1 MQECAMK
8 DILIKNVD
16 IITPKGIIEN
26 GCIVVDNGV
35 FDYVGEQKE
44 EILKAAYKNIMDKK
58 NMMAAP
64 GLVNAHT
71 HSAMVLLRNFSNDYP
86 INKWLFDYIIPA
98 ENRLSSEDIYWGT
111 TLAIAEMIQSGT
123 TAFLDMYLHME
134 RVAEAVSETG
144 IKACLSKDVIKSQV
158 RNNQV
163 VIDKEGFKQFYDQ
176 WHNFDNRIKVNTEIH
191 SVFLYDKASLIEAAN
206 VAKAF
211 NTSIHIHIL
220 EGVGERK
227 MSMEMHKMSPLE
239 ACLEYGILDVP
250 VTAAHCIHLEGR
262 DLELIKKKNI
272 IPVHNPSSNLILG
285 SGIAPIVE
293 MMEKEKIP
301 VALGTD
307 GAASNNNL
315 NMFEEMHMA
324 SLIHKGLHM
333 NPELMKAGDVLTMA
347 TVNGAKALGFN
358 NTGEIQE
365 GKEADLILVDLNK
378 PHLQP
383 FRNHLS
389 AMVYSVQASD
399 VDTTLVNGKIL
410 MEKRELKTVDIE
422 KAMAYIKEFKI

>member
-1 MQECAMK
+1 MK
-8 DILIKNVD
+8 DTLIKNID
-16 IITPKGIIEN
+16 IITPKGVIEK
-26 GCIVVDNGV
+26 GCIVVHKGV

-44 EILKAAYKNIMDKK
+44 EILQAIYKNTMDKK
-58 NMMAAP
+58 DMMAAP

-71 HSAMVLLRNFSNDYP
+71 HSAMVLLRNFSNDFP
-86 INKWLFDYIIPA
+86 IEKWLFDYIIPA
-98 ENRLSSEDIYWGT
+98 ENKLSSEDIYWGT

-134 RVAEAVSETG
+134 KVAQAVSETG
-144 IKACLSKDVIKSQV
+144 MKACLSKDVIKSQV

-163 VIDKEGFKQFYDQ
+163 VIDKEGFKRFYNQ

-191 SVFLYDKASLIEAAN
+191 SVFLYDKASLIEAAD

-220 EGVGERK
+220 EGQGERK
-227 MSMEMHKMSPLE
+227 LSQDMHKMSPLE

-250 VTAAHCIHLEGR
+250 IIAAHCIHLEER
-262 DLELIKKKNI
+262 DLELITEKSI
-272 IPVHNPSSNLILG
+272 FPVHNPSSNLILG
-285 SGIAPIVE
+285 SGIAPVVE
-293 MMEKEKIP
+293 MMEKGKIP

-315 NMFEEMHMA
+315 NMFEEMHIA
-324 SLIHKGLHM
+324 SLIHKGIHM
-333 NPELMKAGDVLTMA
+333 NPELMKAEDVLTMA
-347 TVNGAKALGFN
+347 TINGAKALGFN
-358 NTGEIQE
+358 NTGVIEE

-383 FRNHLS
+383 FRNHLA
-389 AMVYSVQASD
+389 AMIYSVQASD
-399 VDTTLVNGKIL
+399 VDTTMINGKIV
-410 MEKRELKTVDIE
+410 MEERELKTVDVE
-422 KAMAYIKEFKI
+422 KAMAHIKRLKT